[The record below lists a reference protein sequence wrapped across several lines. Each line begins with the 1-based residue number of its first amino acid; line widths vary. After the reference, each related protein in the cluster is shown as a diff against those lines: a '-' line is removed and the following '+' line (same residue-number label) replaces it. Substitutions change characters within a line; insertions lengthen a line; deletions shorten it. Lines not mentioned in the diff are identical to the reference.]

1 MRAKVEKRT
10 ICGTYPSKIE
20 KLAER
25 PKNFLIMT
33 GFVVK
38 EFYKLVD
45 RTKDEAGRQDYKKH
59 KQREMKRKYGAGRP
73 HKLPFAD
80 RLCAALMVMNGVLKA
95 AIAEIFDVSVDTIE
109 RVYNEIEP
117 VLIKALKSPEK
128 IYWHATHSRKNADIR
143 EWMNLEKVSTD
154 AVVIETTKPRDKATI
169 LLYSRRGKGI
179 GLNVLTSVDA
189 DGQVCRICPGEPAS
203 HHDAKVYGKYRN
215 LNFSMLPDMLLTDRG
230 LIGVEK
236 DMRVNHVH
244 GIKKRPGRELAEED
258 RKINSWI
265 NSQKY
270 NVEQVNSFIQNFGIL
285 DTIKWKDKWKLYRIM
300 QAIGALINFRLECR
314 KDNPLDWGH
323 KSRPLRKRAEK
334 PDGFTIEEHMKR
346 TRGKKQAKVLNAGER
361 S

>member
-1 MRAKVEKRT
+1 MWTKVEKRT
-10 ICGTYPSKIE
+10 IRGTRRSKVE

-25 PKNFLIMT
+25 PKNFLKMT
-33 GFVVK
+33 GLVVK

-45 RTKDEAGRQDYKKH
+45 RTQDEAGRQDYKKH
-59 KQREMKRKYGAGRP
+59 KQREIKRKYGAGRP

-80 RLCAALMVMNGVLKA
+80 RLCAALMVMNGVLKE

-117 VLIKALKSPEK
+117 VLIKALESPGRV
-128 IYWHATHSRKNADIR
+128 YWHATHSRKNADIR

-189 DGQVCRICPGEPAS
+189 DGKLCRVCPGEPAS
-203 HHDAKVYGKYRN
+203 YHDAKVYKKYRN
-215 LNFSMLPDMLLTDRG
+215 PNFSKLAEMLLTDKG

-236 DMRVNHVH
+236 DMSVNHVH
-244 GIKKRPGRELAEED
+244 GIKKRPGHEITEED

-285 DTIKWKDKWKLYRIM
+285 DTIRWEDKWRLYRIM

-314 KDNPLDWGH
+314 KENPLDWGH

-334 PDGFTIEEHMKR
+334 PEGFTIEEHMER